1 VPDIKDDY
9 SKLSFKSLILRFVKI
24 SSVYGFFRF
33 ISRFGAFFI
42 IPIYW
47 HFLSPKDYGI
57 LALTAVLQGVLY
69 PVVNLGLHGSVSRFY
84 YEWTQEE
91 RAKKIGTLWLSSILI
106 ALLFVFLIEA
116 TANYVF
122 PILFKNVSYNPFFR
136 IMLWTI
142 LFNSFRLFP
151 FNILRVTEKVKTFGI
166 ISFLS
171 FLVNAIIVIFLLVVM
186 DFKVLGVLLGGLV
199 NGGIWA
205 IFWIIWMSKRM
216 KLNLDI
222 SFIKEEFYY
231 SLPSLP
237 INIIDSIGKNF
248 DRYLLEKYLGLTQL
262 GYYSI
267 GNRFGNYYNQ
277 VNSSLKT
284 AWFPMAYKMLIQ
296 RKDMKKILPSLS
308 LFYFY
313 ILTIFA
319 LSASLLLKEI
329 IFWFGKEK
337 FIEAYKYVPLFILV
351 YLIMNFATAWGRGL
365 DLAKKPQYALFST
378 ICGAAVGITLFY
390 IFIPKFGTYGALGAL
405 LISSFVRTFIFVLL
419 AHIFYPRKFLLK
431 KVLLICLPLA
441 FVFLVGYHIE
451 FDSTIASFLVKCLLI
466 FAYVVLGAFIT
477 FGYRKV
483 MTQLGQVKLQ
493 ILGHK
498 PAAD

>member
-1 VPDIKDDY
+1 MPDTLDDY
-9 SKLSFKSLILRFVKI
+9 SKISFKSLILRFVKI
-24 SSVYGFFRF
+24 SSIYGFFKF

-69 PVVNLGLHGSVSRFY
+69 PVINLGLHGSVARFY
-84 YEWTQEE
+84 YEWTQEQ

-106 ALLFVFLIEA
+106 ALIFVFLIEA
-116 TANYVF
+116 TASYVF

-136 IMLWTI
+136 IVLWTI

-171 FLVNAIIVIFLLVVM
+171 FLVNAGIVIFLLAVM

-216 KLNLDI
+216 KLNLDV
-222 SFIKEEFYY
+222 SFIKEEVYY

-267 GNRFGNYYNQ
+267 GNRLGNYYNQ
-277 VNSSLKT
+277 VNTSLKT
-284 AWFPMAYKMLIQ
+284 AWFPMTYKMLVQ

-308 LFYFY
+308 LFYFFL
-313 ILTIFA
+313 LTIFA
-319 LSASLLLKEI
+319 LSASLLSREI

-337 FIEAYKYVPLFILV
+337 FIKAYQYVPLFILV

-378 ICGAAVGITLFY
+378 ISGAIVGIVLFY
-390 IFIPKFGTYGALGAL
+390 FLIPAYGTYGALGAL
-405 LISSFVRTFIFVLL
+405 LISSFVRTFILVLL

-431 KVLLICLPLA
+431 EVLLICSLLTAA
-441 FVFLVGYHIE
+441 FWIGYRID
-451 FDSTIASFLVKCLLI
+451 FSSTIISFLAKCTLI
-466 FAYVVLGAFIT
+466 LAYMILGALIT
-477 FGYRKV
+477 FGYARVKNQIS
-483 MTQLGQVKLQ
+483 QLKQQFLS
-493 ILGHK
+493 HK